1 MEFGRDG
8 DGEGSTILKS
18 SVNVGEVLSDK
29 GIGQK

>member
-18 SVNVGEVLSDK
+18 SINAREVPSDK
-29 GIGQK
+29 GIRQK